1 MKRIVAGFG
10 LISIFLAVVFLGFQA
25 SQLEYGWVLEGGLP
39 KYLTAQKEFDWV
51 IKNTPQWAFDTVV
64 IGLYN
69 PGPEGV
75 FDPALLEA
83 VAEITEEARKLSG
96 FGDVMSLAT
105 YRKVKNVLLENGEL
119 ELKTD
124 YLIKEIPQYSKEMAR
139 LKEDILTEPKL
150 IGPGRLISSSRKA
163 TAIILELKTNMGW
176 KGQKNY
182 GQIEVTQ
189 WLESIRTKYE
199 EQGIKVYFYGAPYL
213 RTHIDKELMGFMR
226 IAIIAVVM
234 IIPLIA
240 SLVFG
245 FSTRLILL
253 LSSGILATIIATI
266 GLSTLI
272 GAKMNVISSVG
283 LVIAPAV
290 FGSYAIQ
297 FLARYFELGK
307 EKINQTFS
315 DVRWALILSAGTS
328 LCGFLPL
335 TIVPLVAIK
344 DYSTFSSLA
353 VGAGLILSLT
363 LIPLFLILFPF
374 KSKGNG
380 IEKALGKALSIILGI
395 RPKIILMGM
404 GILLLF
410 GLGIFLLEIRSNPS
424 KFFPEKDEIQQDL
437 SFFRKEFGATGKIS
451 LILEFFQKD
460 GAVKPAVLSKIE
472 KIQEKMEG
480 VNGIASAIAITD
492 IVKILN
498 QQVSGRGDKEFYFL
512 PLDPSL
518 IRQLLFLFNA
528 DDITED
534 YLEYRANQQLKI
546 DFWCEA
552 TDSLEL
558 RKLYHHLKKEAGR
571 LFKDTD
577 IKFFIYGDWILW
589 SFEDPVAVYWKL
601 GCVGLTCLLL
611 LLSQIRFR
619 DWRMTGFCL
628 IPPLVANIV
637 IFGIMGILGIH
648 LEIASATL
656 ATIVFGMGADSP
668 IHYFERH
675 LICRNIKKTHL
686 SIGSPLVVYTLM
698 MIAGFLPLTFAHLTP
713 LRNLG
718 LLIIAALSLN
728 VGLTI
733 FLAPHFL
740 EWLNKRR

>member
-1 MKRIVAGFG
+1 
-10 LISIFLAVVFLGFQA
+10 
-25 SQLEYGWVLEGGLP
+25 
-39 KYLTAQKEFDWV
+39 
-51 IKNTPQWAFDTVV
+51 
-64 IGLYN
+64 
-69 PGPEGV
+69 
-75 FDPALLEA
+75 
-83 VAEITEEARKLSG
+83 
-96 FGDVMSLAT
+96 
-105 YRKVKNVLLENGEL
+105 
-119 ELKTD
+119 
-124 YLIKEIPQYSKEMAR
+124 
-139 LKEDILTEPKL
+139 
-150 IGPGRLISSSRKA
+150 
-163 TAIILELKTNMGW
+163 MGW

-424 KFFPEKDEIQQDL
+424 KFFPEK
-437 SFFRKEFGATGKIS
+437 
-451 LILEFFQKD
+451 
-460 GAVKPAVLSKIE
+460 
-472 KIQEKMEG
+472 MEG

-528 DDITED
+528 DDI
-534 YLEYRANQQLKI
+534 
-546 DFWCEA
+546 
-552 TDSLEL
+552 
-558 RKLYHHLKKEAGR
+558 
-571 LFKDTD
+571 
-577 IKFFIYGDWILW
+577 
-589 SFEDPVAVYWKL
+589 
-601 GCVGLTCLLL
+601 
-611 LLSQIRFR
+611 
-619 DWRMTGFCL
+619 
-628 IPPLVANIV
+628 
-637 IFGIMGILGIH
+637 
-648 LEIASATL
+648 
-656 ATIVFGMGADSP
+656 
-668 IHYFERH
+668 
-675 LICRNIKKTHL
+675 
-686 SIGSPLVVYTLM
+686 
-698 MIAGFLPLTFAHLTP
+698 
-713 LRNLG
+713 
-718 LLIIAALSLN
+718 
-728 VGLTI
+728 
-733 FLAPHFL
+733 
-740 EWLNKRR
+740 